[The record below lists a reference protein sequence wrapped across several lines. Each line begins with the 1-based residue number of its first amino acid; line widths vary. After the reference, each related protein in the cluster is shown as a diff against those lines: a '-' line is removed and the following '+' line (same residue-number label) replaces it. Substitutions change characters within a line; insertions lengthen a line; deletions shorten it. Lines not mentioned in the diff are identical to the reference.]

1 MATTVYELPGLRG
14 EDPTLFV
21 DRATGE
27 PLIVLPPTRPP
38 DEVWTLPTGA
48 YELTTRE
55 TVIEEVLEA
64 LAALP
69 QLSKTARTQ
78 VESMLAKLPR

>member
-1 MATTVYELPGLRG
+1 
-14 EDPTLFV
+14 
-21 DRATGE
+21 
-27 PLIVLPPTRPP
+27 
-38 DEVWTLPTGA
+38 VWTLPTGA

-69 QLSKTARTQ
+69 RLSKTARTQ